1 MRLLKETIKLFWLSF
16 ACLTI
21 TALTF
26 LWMPFIQG
34 KRAGLV
40 ITGIVFWGTLIAGCV
55 LIYLA
60 NKKRIQAVYK
70 LNIRFKYASPKIGL
84 FKFFS
89 NIPAIIADSALA
101 SSLILALIVALSKLK
116 ETYMPYFILFLL
128 LFSLSSHCLFNGKVY
143 RFINVKQFRGDEDHG

>member
-1 MRLLKETIKLFWLSF
+1 MKLLKEAIKLFWLSF
-16 ACLTI
+16 ACFTI

-26 LWMPFIQG
+26 LWMPFVQE

-60 NKKRIQAVYK
+60 NKKRIQVIYK
-70 LNIRFKYASPKIGL
+70 LNIRSKYASSRIGL

-89 NIPAIIADSALA
+89 NIPAIIADSALV
-101 SSLILALIVALSKLK
+101 SSLIFALIVALSKLK
-116 ETYMPYFILFLL
+116 ETYTPYIVLFLL

>member
-1 MRLLKETIKLFWLSF
+1 MRLFKETIKLFWLSF

-26 LWMPFIQG
+26 LWMPFIQE

-70 LNIRFKYASPKIGL
+70 LNIRSKYTSSRIGL

-89 NIPAIIADSALA
+89 NIPAIIADSVLV

-128 LFSLSSHCLFNGKVY
+128 LFSLSSHCLFNGKIY
-143 RFINVKQFRGDEDHG
+143 RFISVKQFRGDEDHG